1 MQVRLIDAN
10 ALGFAQYFIGRKAGP
25 DQQGTRAVRGFLEH
39 VRSRLHF
46 SPAVVNVVLWD
57 GRAQWRYDLLPA
69 YKSSRHKTIEQRLA
83 REAYEPQRPLIE
95 RALRYFPVIQ
105 LRHPSAEADDL
116 AFGTARQLAG
126 QGHLVDL
133 STSDTD
139 WLGLVANRVR
149 WVNAKKL
156 TQIVELDSFFKETG
170 VVSPT
175 LYAHAKAMAGDT
187 TDDIPGVED
196 IGLKR
201 AAALLAKYGSL
212 EAALTAAEDLLTF
225 GAEAKYYQ
233 ALTDADVRQSVRRNV
248 QLVDLGAGPALLGA
262 EVQTTVGE
270 LDEMELAGLF
280 DELGFDD
287 YLANWSYWGR
297 PLARSL
303 EKADVLSVQRAV
315 ANMHLSWPPKR

>member
-10 ALGFAQYFIGRKAGP
+10 ALGFAQYFIGKKAGHH
-25 DQQGTRAVRGFLEH
+25 DTHAVRGFLEH

-46 SPAVVNVVLWD
+46 SQGVVNLLLWD

-69 YKSSRHKTIEQRLA
+69 YKSSRHKTPEQREA
-83 REAYEPQRPLIE
+83 RETYEPQRPLIQ
-95 RALRYFPVIQ
+95 RALNYFPVIQ
-105 LRHPSAEADDL
+105 LLHPGAEADDL
-116 AFGTARQLAG
+116 AFGLAGQLAA

-139 WLGLVANRVR
+139 WLSLVANRVR

-156 TQIVELDSFFKETG
+156 TQVIELDGFFKATG
-170 VVSPT
+170 VSSPQ

-196 IGLKR
+196 VGLKR

-233 ALTDADVRQSVRRNV
+233 GLTDADVRESVRRNV
-248 QLVDLGAGPALLGA
+248 KLVDLSAGPVLQGSDIR
-262 EVQTTVGE
+262 TTVGQ

-280 DELGFDD
+280 DELGFAD
-287 YLANWSYWGR
+287 YLTNWSYWGR
-297 PLARSL
+297 PLSKEL
-303 EKADVLSVQRAV
+303 EKADVLSVQRAIS
-315 ANMHLSWPPKR
+315 NIHFSWTAKR